1 MLKRLQR
8 IYKANECSDLTDVEN
23 AMQSVFELI
32 EKYGAKYKLLIRLA
46 SLQRRKEKL
55 ILTNY

>member
-8 IYKANECSDLTDVEN
+8 IYKAHECSDIQDIEN
-23 AMQSVFELI
+23 AMRSVFELI
-32 EKYGAKYKLLIRLA
+32 EQYGAKYKLLIRLG

-55 ILTNY
+55 ILIKQ